1 MVNEMNIFNATVKK
15 EALQIVRDK
24 RTMLVVLVIPV
35 MLMLLFGFAIS
46 TEVNSV
52 RVMSVVTINSAA
64 VSEAVARLDANP
76 YIRYIGSGTE
86 ADAEAMLR
94 SGKCSVA
101 VIFAD
106 DYAVSGKARV
116 LADGADPNMSASAS
130 LYVKSILDG
139 VNPLSVRMFRT
150 TMRHN
155 PQMKSAYNFVPGV
168 MGLIFILICA
178 MMTSVSI
185 VREKELGTM
194 EILLVSPVRPVVII
208 FAKMVPYL
216 LLSCVNL
223 MTILL
228 IGRYVLGVPMSGSM
242 VAIVGISVLYLVL
255 SLSLGLLI
263 STVARKQIVALLV
276 SAVVMMMPIMMFSG
290 MMFPVENIPL
300 VLQPISFIVPARWYI
315 DAMRKLMVE
324 GVPVQMVM
332 KDTLILVSMTCVVLA
347 AALKNFNDKLE

>member
-1 MVNEMNIFNATVKK
+1 
-15 EALQIVRDK
+15 
-24 RTMLVVLVIPV
+24 
-35 MLMLLFGFAIS
+35 
-46 TEVNSV
+46 
-52 RVMSVVTINSAA
+52 
-64 VSEAVARLDANP
+64 
-76 YIRYIGSGTE
+76 
-86 ADAEAMLR
+86 
-94 SGKCSVA
+94 
-101 VIFAD
+101 
-106 DYAVSGKARV
+106 
-116 LADGADPNMSASAS
+116 
-130 LYVKSILDG
+130 
-139 VNPLSVRMFRT
+139 
-150 TMRHN
+150 
-155 PQMKSAYNFVPGV
+155 
-168 MGLIFILICA
+168 
-178 MMTSVSI
+178 
-185 VREKELGTM
+185 M